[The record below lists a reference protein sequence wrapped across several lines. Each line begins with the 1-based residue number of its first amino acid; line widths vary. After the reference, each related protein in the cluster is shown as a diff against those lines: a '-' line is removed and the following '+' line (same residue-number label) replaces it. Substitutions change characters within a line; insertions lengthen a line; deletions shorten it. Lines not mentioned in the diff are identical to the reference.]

1 MEEGSAGRAWWRPP
15 ERGRRRA
22 GTFVQTEPASARRGH
37 ARHPDAVIS
46 QTLATYLERYPDEAE
61 ALSAPLRMLAGG
73 SGFASRRSFPMHVTV
88 GALLVRGGREILLIE
103 HRAYGITLQTG
114 VRAGSRKTSVSMP
127 TCSGRSD
134 VQVPPHRCRTGI
146 SAELLKSRSHS
157 CNLTVCV
164 GIQESPHPRAAHG
177 WTGHRS
183 RA

>member
-1 MEEGSAGRAWWRPP
+1 MAIADSDIAA
-15 ERGRRRA
+15 
-22 GTFVQTEPASARRGH
+22 VL
-37 ARHPDAVIS
+37 DA
-46 QTLATYLERYPDEAE
+46 YLERYPQEAGQLAE
-61 ALSAPLRMLAGG
+61 PLRLLAEGR
-73 SGFASRRSFPMHVTV
+73 GFASRRTFPMHVTA
-88 GALLVRGGREILLIE
+88 GALLVRDGAEILLIE
-103 HRAYGITLQTG
+103 HLAYGITLQTG
-114 VRAGSRKTSVSMP
+114 VRAGSKKTSVSMP

-134 VQVPPHRCRTGI
+134 VQVPPHRRRTGI

>member
-1 MEEGSAGRAWWRPP
+1 MTETP
-15 ERGRRRA
+15 ENIRYTADVVCLRG
-22 GTFVQTEPASARRGH
+22 TDV
-37 ARHPDAVIS
+37 
-46 QTLATYLERYPDEAE
+46 
-61 ALSAPLRMLAGG
+61 
-73 SGFASRRSFPMHVTV
+73 
-88 GALLVRGGREILLIE
+88 LLIE
-103 HRAYGITLQTG
+103 RRWDPHAGLLALTG